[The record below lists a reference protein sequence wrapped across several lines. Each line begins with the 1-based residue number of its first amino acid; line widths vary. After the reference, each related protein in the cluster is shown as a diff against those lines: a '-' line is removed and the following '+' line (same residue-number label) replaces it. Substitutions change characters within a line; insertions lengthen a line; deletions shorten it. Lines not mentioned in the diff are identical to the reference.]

1 MPDGGGTSPGWPLL
15 MTAATAARFVGM
27 PARDFRAAVAA
38 GLVPA
43 GRTAVQLAE
52 AGLLRAD
59 RAASLADLGPIW
71 HRAEIETH
79 TAHLWGLDGRAAV
92 AQAHLDATL
101 RETIDAFDPT
111 ARAPAARHGGAAR

>member
-1 MPDGGGTSPGWPLL
+1 MADGAGVPSGWPLL
-15 MTAATAARFVGM
+15 MTATMAARFVGM
-27 PARDFRAAVAA
+27 TARDFRAAVAA

-43 GRTAVQLAE
+43 GRTAADLAG

-59 RAASLADLGPIW
+59 RAPALEGIGPLW